1 MLCEMCGT
9 ESASLETRKVSG
21 SVLRLCSSCGEMGS
35 QASFR
40 ESIDHRAYVA
50 QALEK
55 RKQRERYEDIEP
67 DEYVLVSNYG
77 SMVRRAREKKGLDHA
92 SLASK
97 ISEKKSIL
105 TSVEAGNM
113 KPNEKLIKKLEN
125 SLGIKLV
132 EKVEVESA
140 PSSNQSSKALTMG
153 DLLKQAMDKKE

>member
-35 QASFR
+35 QTSFR
-40 ESIDHRAYVA
+40 ESIGHRAYVA

-77 SMVRRAREKKGLDHA
+77 SMVRRARQKKGLDHA

-153 DLLKQAMDKKE
+153 DLLKQAMEKK

>member
-35 QASFR
+35 QTSFR
-40 ESIDHRAYVA
+40 ESIGHRAYVA

-140 PSSNQSSKALTMG
+140 PISNQSSKALTMG
-153 DLLKQAMDKKE
+153 DLLKQAMEK

>member
-35 QASFR
+35 QTSFR
-40 ESIDHRAYVA
+40 ESIGHRAYVA

-77 SMVRRAREKKGLDHA
+77 SVVRRAREKKGLDHA

-153 DLLKQAMDKKE
+153 DLLKQAMEKK

>member
-21 SVLRLCSSCGEMGS
+21 SVLRLCRSCGEMGS
-35 QASFR
+35 QTSFR
-40 ESIDHRAYVA
+40 ESIGHRAYVA

-140 PSSNQSSKALTMG
+140 PRSNQSSKALTMG
-153 DLLKQAMDKKE
+153 DLLKQAMDKK

>member
-1 MLCEMCGT
+1 MLCEMCGI
-9 ESASLETRKVSG
+9 ESASLDTRKVSG

-35 QASFR
+35 QTSFR
-40 ESIDHRAYVA
+40 ESIGHRAYVA

-67 DEYVLVSNYG
+67 EEYDLVSNYG
-77 SMVRRAREKKGLDHA
+77 SVVRRAREKKGLDHA

-140 PSSNQSSKALTMG
+140 PRSNQSSKALTMG
-153 DLLKQAMDKKE
+153 DLLKQAMEKK

>member
-1 MLCEMCGT
+1 MLCEMCGA
-9 ESASLETRKVSG
+9 ESANLEPRKVSG

-35 QASFR
+35 QTSFR
-40 ESIDHRAYVA
+40 ESIGHRAYVS

-55 RKQRERYEDIEP
+55 RRQRDRYEELEP

-77 SMVRRAREKKGLDHA
+77 SRVRRAREKKGLGHA
-92 SLASK
+92 NLAIK

-125 SLGIKLV
+125 ALGIKLL
-132 EKVEVESA
+132 EKVEVQSST
-140 PSSNQSSKALTMG
+140 SSNQTNKALTMG
-153 DLLKQAMDKKE
+153 DLLKQAMDKQ

>member
-35 QASFR
+35 QTSFR
-40 ESIDHRAYVA
+40 ESIGHRAYVA

-55 RKQRERYEDIEP
+55 RKQRERYEDIAP

-77 SMVRRAREKKGLDHA
+77 SVVRRAREKKGLDHA

-140 PSSNQSSKALTMG
+140 PRSNQSSKALTMG
-153 DLLKQAMDKKE
+153 DLLKQAMEKK

>member
-1 MLCEMCGT
+1 M
-9 ESASLETRKVSG
+9 
-21 SVLRLCSSCGEMGS
+21 
-35 QASFR
+35 Q
-40 ESIDHRAYVA
+40 
-50 QALEK
+50 EK
-55 RKQRERYEDIEP
+55 
-67 DEYVLVSNYG
+67 
-77 SMVRRAREKKGLDHA
+77 KKGLDHA

-140 PSSNQSSKALTMG
+140 PRSSQSSKALTMG
-153 DLLKQAMDKKE
+153 DLLKQAMEKE